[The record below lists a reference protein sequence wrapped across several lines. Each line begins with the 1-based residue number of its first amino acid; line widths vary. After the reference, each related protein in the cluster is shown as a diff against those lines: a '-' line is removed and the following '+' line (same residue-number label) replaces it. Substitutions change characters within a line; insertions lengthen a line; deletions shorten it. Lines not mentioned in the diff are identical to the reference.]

1 LGRIKLEPFEV
12 LNLIL
17 THRPHLS
24 VFPCSI
30 PVASPTTASAMRRW
44 CRSPGPP
51 STACQTVSQAP
62 RAAPPPLLLFLGAPS
77 QPPPSSPF
85 SPLLQ
90 RAESPHA
97 PAFEFFYDSPHF
109 APTCQGVAAS
119 CPSTFCPSR
128 WQPESFPPPE
138 IEPECCRL
146 PLLGETPPWVFLL
159 KLKGHSSSTGDHY
172 RVLAD
177 DESHWAALSPPPRWC
192 RHASVSP
199 RLPFHAR
206 RVAHFVVML
215 TSSTTSS
222 KSHRQACPGRA
233 TVVAARV
240 SHYRP
245 MGYSGAHCCVVV

>member
-1 LGRIKLEPFEV
+1 VP
-12 LNLIL
+12 L
-17 THRPHLS
+17 TRAPLHCLPDGVS
-24 VFPCSI
+24 
-30 PVASPTTASAMRRW
+30 SPT
-44 CRSPGPP
+44 CCP
-51 STACQTVSQAP
+51 
-62 RAAPPPLLLFLGAPS
+62 PPPLLLFLGAPS

-159 KLKGHSSSTGDHY
+159 KLKGPASS
-172 RVLAD
+172 
-177 DESHWAALSPPPRWC
+177 LSPPWTSR
-192 RHASVSP
+192 SSP
-199 RLPFHAR
+199 HPPETTTGSSLMMKVIGPPFPHHLAG
-206 RVAHFVVML
+206 ADM
-215 TSSTTSS
+215 
-222 KSHRQACPGRA
+222 HR
-233 TVVAARV
+233 
-240 SHYRP
+240 
-245 MGYSGAHCCVVV
+245 